1 MLNKVCWLVPSVS
14 YKVTLWDIKRPY
26 VTLYDTDGTSH
37 EYAYALVVRTGSAQ
51 LLAISNGTF

>member
-1 MLNKVCWLVPSVS
+1 MLNMVCWLVPSVS
-14 YKVTLWDIKRPY
+14 YKVTLWDIKRPN
-26 VTLYDTDGTSH
+26 